1 VHLVQAIPRA
11 LGTVIPGTAHLP
23 NLEQPEAFNGHLK
36 AFLDGF

>member
-1 VHLVQAIPRA
+1 VQAIPRA